1 MTTESQSTVTR
12 VLDDAG
18 FQSILAQVAS
28 DLAMIMDRRL
38 ELSEFTFEQSDHPV
52 AGKAG
57 VHIAFHL
64 EFNLPGENR
73 AGCFL
78 VPLAE
83 AVSMAGY
90 LMMVPDDTVEQNRE
104 LTQLDR
110 ATKDAIL
117 EIGNFMA
124 GAADSALRNL
134 IPEGVAV
141 RSRGCQ
147 GVRDGMAPK
156 VEVDSE
162 RPCSVVRTQARLH
175 DFPSFEWVSMVP
187 DLED

>member
-1 MTTESQSTVTR
+1 MSAETQSATPR

-18 FQSILAQVAS
+18 FQSILSQVAS
-28 DLAMIMDRRL
+28 DLAMIMDRPLALTGFDFSR
-38 ELSEFTFEQSDHPV
+38 SDHPV

-90 LMMVPDDTVEQNRE
+90 LMMVPDDTVAQNRE
-104 LTQLDR
+104 LTELDR

-156 VEVDSE
+156 VEVDPE
-162 RPCSVVRTQARLH
+162 RPCSVVRTQAQLH
-175 DFPSFEWVSMVP
+175 GFPTFEWVSMVP
-187 DLED
+187 SLED